1 MHIPDG
7 YLSPQTYIPL
17 WGTFVVFL
25 SIALKKLK
33 KILTIKNIPYLSMAS
48 AFSFLIMMFNIPI
61 PGGTSGH
68 VTGAA
73 IISIILGPWAA
84 MVSISVALIIQSLIF
99 SDGGI
104 TAIGAN
110 CFNMAVVMPF
120 VSFYVFKLIKGK
132 RYNDRRIFLAA
143 FMSGYIG
150 INISAVV
157 AALLFGIQPLI
168 ASTPEGQ
175 PLYAPYGLEIA
186 LPAMMLEHLLL
197 IGFVEG
203 FVTAFLLKYFIKNEP
218 EQIYTIN
225 YPRTDE

>member
-17 WGTFVVFL
+17 WGAFATFI

-33 KILTIKNIPYLSMAS
+33 KTLTIRNIPYLSMAS
-48 AFSFLIMMFNIPI
+48 AFTFLIMMFNIPI

-68 VTGAA
+68 VVGAS

-84 MVSISVALIIQSLIF
+84 VVAVSVALIIQALIF
-99 SDGGI
+99 GDGGV

-110 CFNMAVVMPF
+110 CMNMAVLMPF
-120 VSFYVFKLIKGK
+120 VSYYIFKWINGQLIGGK
-132 RYNDRRIFLAA
+132 RTYWAAFLA
-143 FMSGYIG
+143 GYIG
-150 INISAVV
+150 INITAFV
-157 AALLFGIQPLI
+157 AAILFGIQPLI
-168 ASTPEGQ
+168 ATTPQGQ

-197 IGFVEG
+197 FGFIEG
-203 FVTAFLLKYFIKNEP
+203 FVTAILLKYFIKNEP
-218 EQIYTIN
+218 ELIFSLKITKV
-225 YPRTDE
+225 DD

>member
-33 KILTIKNIPYLSMAS
+33 KILTIRNIPYLSMAS
-48 AFSFLIMMFNIPI
+48 AFTFLIMMFNIPI

-120 VSFYVFKLIKGK
+120 VSYYTFKLIKGK
-132 RYNDRRIFLAA
+132 QYSDRRIFLAA
-143 FMSGYIG
+143 FIAGYIG
-150 INISAVV
+150 INISAIV
-157 AALLFGIQPLI
+157 AAFLFGIQPLI

-197 IGFVEG
+197 IGFIEG

-218 EQIYTIN
+218 DQIYSLKHSKN
-225 YPRTDE
+225 DE